1 MEIGIHPFLPVGLA
15 LLLLG
20 WVAIPLAVRVVGW
33 SLGALVGVLLVD
45 VFILLSP
52 ETRIPDWSYLLGAVV
67 FAFIGGMAARAFF
80 GLVIFVS
87 GVLIAL
93 ALKVRLDEA
102 VALSER
108 LAEGPLGEFASSP
121 WFTLLTGLVGGVL
134 LSLLQRYL
142 MIVGS
147 SLAGAALIVGGVH
160 LGEKWLTLALIGMA
174 VQTLCCTLWMGRGR
188 RSRRAEGG

>member
-1 MEIGIHPFLPVGLA
+1 MEIGVHPFLPAGLV

-20 WVAIPLAVRVVGW
+20 WAAIPLAVRVVGW

-45 VFILLSP
+45 IAILLLP
-52 ETRIPDWSYLLGAVV
+52 DTRIPDWGYLLSAVV
-67 FAFIGGMAARAFF
+67 FAVVGGLAARAFF
-80 GLVIFVS
+80 GMVVFVS

-102 VALSER
+102 VGLSER
-108 LAEGPLGEFASSP
+108 LANGRLGDFAEGP
-121 WFTLLTGLVGGVL
+121 WFTLLAGLLGGVL

-142 MIVGS
+142 VIVGS

-160 LGEKWLTLALIGMA
+160 LEEKWLTLALIGMA
-174 VQTLCCTLWMGRGR
+174 VQTLCCTLWIGRGGTR
-188 RSRRAEGG
+188 RGAPD